1 MHTRSRLLLIAGALA
16 VGLAVLPAAAQ
27 ETQQHPAQPQAGGT
41 MGMHGA
47 AMQAAMQH
55 MQEGMS
61 MPMSGNPD
69 VDFANMMI
77 LHHQGAIDMAGVEL
91 ESGKDPQL
99 RKMAQKIIDDQERE
113 IAAFKEWLVQHAK

>member
-1 MHTRSRLLLIAGALA
+1 
-16 VGLAVLPAAAQ
+16 
-27 ETQQHPAQPQAGGT
+27 
-41 MGMHGA
+41 
-47 AMQAAMQH
+47 
-55 MQEGMS
+55 